1 MISPHKFSLVG
12 KLAYAHTFDIVQQVL
27 THLFNVNI
35 TIEIIV
41 LSIRIYPN
49 I

>member
-1 MISPHKFSLVG
+1 MNSPHKFSLLG
-12 KLAYAHTFDIVQQVL
+12 KLAYAHTFDTVQHVL

-41 LSIRIYPN
+41 LSIRICPN